1 MSRCGRPSLLFLR
14 PDCYKDKPCD
24 DHHERKKMNFMSMV
38 MTVLCMS
45 VCVYVYFKV
54 SKVEKSMILIRQ
66 TSLQLPSV
74 EDVSKISM
82 RCVKKQFE
90 FARQKEIES
99 RRIRAEQEQQQQRLL
114 EAQRQHAD
122 SVVQDNIVQGPA
134 EAAGASVESAQQQ
147 QPQAS
152 A

>member
-1 MSRCGRPSLLFLR
+1 
-14 PDCYKDKPCD
+14 
-24 DHHERKKMNFMSMV
+24 MNFMSMV

-74 EDVSKISM
+74 EDVSKIAS
-82 RCVKKQFE
+82 RTVKKQFE
-90 FARQKEIES
+90 FARKRELEA
-99 RRIRAEQEQQQQRLL
+99 RRIFAEREQQQRLA
-114 EAQRQHAD
+114 EAQQREHAD
-122 SVVQDNIVQGPA
+122 SVVQENIVQGPA
-134 EAAGASVESAQQQ
+134 EAAGASAVSAQQQQQ

>member
-1 MSRCGRPSLLFLR
+1 
-14 PDCYKDKPCD
+14 
-24 DHHERKKMNFMSMV
+24 

-54 SKVEKSMILIRQ
+54 SKVEKSMTLIRQ

-74 EDVSKISM
+74 EDVNKISM

-90 FARQKEIES
+90 FARQKELEA
-99 RRIRAEQEQQQQRLL
+99 RKIRAAQQEQQRLL
-114 EAQRQHAD
+114 EAQRHHAD
-122 SVVQDNIVQGPA
+122 SVVQGNVVQGPA
-134 EAAGASVESAQQQ
+134 ETAGASIESAQSQ